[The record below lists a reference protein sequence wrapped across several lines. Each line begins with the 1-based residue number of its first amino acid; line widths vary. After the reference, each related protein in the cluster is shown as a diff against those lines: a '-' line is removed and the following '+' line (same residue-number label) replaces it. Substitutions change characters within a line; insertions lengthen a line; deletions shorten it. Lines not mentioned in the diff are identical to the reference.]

1 VKTAITNTA
10 ITNQKEHFY
19 NMRMPGKPFIQRRS
33 AATDT
38 LFGEKTLFEGNC
50 TSEADIRIEGEVV
63 GDLHTTGEIVI
74 GEKGY
79 VRSTV
84 TAKDV
89 VIAGRMEGVVKA
101 EGSVRI
107 TATGRLTGTVQA
119 GSLIIEKGAMFQ
131 GTSQMAM
138 TSDDRIFPYAVV

>member
-1 VKTAITNTA
+1 M
-10 ITNQKEHFY
+10 Y
-19 NMRMPGKPFIQRRS
+19 MRLRLLGKSKIQRRS

-50 TSEADIRIEGEVV
+50 TSDADMRIEGEVV
-63 GDLHTTGEIVI
+63 GDLRTTGEVVI
-74 GEKGY
+74 GEKGF

-89 VIAGRMEGVVKA
+89 TIAGRMEGTVKA
-101 EGSVRI
+101 EGIVRI

-119 GSLIIEKGAMFQ
+119 GSLIIEKGALFQ
-131 GTSQMAM
+131 GTSQMTMA
-138 TSDDRIFPYAVV
+138 SDDRIFPCAVI